1 MAQIYGNEIESIVKD
16 YYDNSLQQL
25 NRHIYIN
32 EQGEYEH
39 DISDFILKK
48 GDYFNTFIT
57 VHTIGIPN
65 GVTLKLCDE
74 NSKPLYSPVDT
85 NNNWITTQCL
95 ITVGETDI
103 IQLPAQFNAQLSNH
117 TPFPAETYNWKLI
130 FSGDEY
136 YNGKEL
142 PLTVEIRDFKVWDIL
157 TPKIYP
163 NEDIKV
169 KLKTYGDTYYPAH
182 SIDSFNLRYTN
193 CTRYNPTFTD
203 EYVHEKWDNY
213 ILENGVLY
221 MGGTDTSLF
230 LDLNNFNK
238 TLFIKKID
246 DSAGG
251 LDFVFK
257 VDGSYT
263 YHTMINN
270 TVYIIENNDN
280 IIKIKTEN
288 REYAPEINIQSI
300 GFRNEEH
307 ESAVTIWAADEN
319 LGNTFLTRNTTY
331 NESTGVITYPNSDL
345 NDLTVGKHMQIINQ
359 ENKCTIDYEIKN
371 PFEIREVSTSRQY
384 STNNQ
389 VILLASFQTIYR
401 ESDNRAIH
409 AVDTYP
415 DIYINNTSLP
425 VVEGNWSHSNGYGK
439 VYSGINFPPGTY
451 NIEATARYQP
461 NQLFYTATKTM
472 VVTTENC
479 SINLEAD
486 ESSNIVATYLHNNTT
501 PIPNATIYIK
511 ELDSNS
517 IIYTGKTDTKGQVET
532 NHEQGRY
539 QAIVKDNYTNEDLL
553 YSNIFSIGDPYLN
566 DITIS
571 NNNLMTTYGFD
582 APINEI
588 DINDNG
594 DLILTLNTQ
603 TNHINDVY
611 IDENGNLFYRSE

>member
-1 MAQIYGNEIESIVKD
+1 MAQNNPQTYGDETESIAKC

-85 NNNWITTQCL
+85 NNNWITTQCF

-117 TPFPAETYNWKLI
+117 TPFPAGTYNWKLV
-130 FSGDEY
+130 FNGNEY
-136 YNGKEL
+136 YNEKEL
-142 PLTVEIRDFKVWDIL
+142 PLTVEIRDFKVWDVL
-157 TPKIYP
+157 TPQIFP
-163 NEDIKV
+163 NEDV
-169 KLKTYGDTYYPAH
+169 Q
-182 SIDSFNLRYTN
+182 
-193 CTRYNPTFTD
+193 
-203 EYVHEKWDNY
+203 V
-213 ILENGVLY
+213 
-221 MGGTDTSLF
+221 
-230 LDLNNFNK
+230 
-238 TLFIKKID
+238 
-246 DSAGG
+246 
-251 LDFVFK
+251 
-257 VDGSYT
+257 
-263 YHTMINN
+263 
-270 TVYIIENNDN
+270 
-280 IIKIKTEN
+280 KIKT
-288 REYAPEINIQSI
+288 YADTLYPPSYDLPNI
-300 GFRNEEH
+300 
-307 ESAVTIWAADEN
+307 
-319 LGNTFLTRNTTY
+319 LTTHASFDV
-331 NESTGVITYPNSDL
+331 STGIITYPNSDL

-371 PFEIREVSTSRQY
+371 PIQAYIGSESYENNRTSFNYLEDKWFGVYTEVAKTGGFCSYDPHGCADCFESTWRMGYIDGANTHISVGY
-384 STNNQ
+384 STYGSSARYKGTKTLDANHTQ
-389 VILLASFQTIYR
+389 KVII
-401 ESDNRAIH
+401 
-409 AVDTYP
+409 
-415 DIYINNTSLP
+415 
-425 VVEGNWSHSNGYGK
+425 
-439 VYSGINFPPGTY
+439 PPGTY
-451 NIEATARYQP
+451 FWNVSAKTILCQNE
-461 NQLFYTATKTM
+461 FYHDSKQFTI
-472 VVTTENC
+472 TTEDC
-479 SINLEAD
+479 SIILEKD
-486 ESSNIVATYLHNNTT
+486 QTSSTLTATYLYNNET
-501 PIPNATIYIK
+501 PIKDATIYIK
-511 ELDSNS
+511 ELNS
-517 IIYTGKTDTKGQVET
+517 ENIVYTGVT
-532 NHEQGRY
+532 NENGKVSINWSEGRY
-539 QAIVKDNYTNEDLL
+539 QAVARDDYTNEDLL